1 VRNPKVSF
9 AIICV
14 IALSACQKERVTG
27 ISDVQTQEYFSKNP
41 ELAKAVTE
49 KCMAFER
56 KELSLHSPN
65 QQKEWENSDD
75 GINCRNAKA
84 ARSWHILSERQRAME
99 ESNRKVF
106 GDDAK

>member
-1 VRNPKVSF
+1 MRNLKVGL
-9 AIICV
+9 AIVCA
-14 IALSACQKERVTG
+14 IALSACQKNSVTG
-27 ISDVQTQEYFSKNP
+27 ISDVQTQEHFSKDP
-41 ELAKAVTE
+41 ELAKQVTE
-49 KCMAFER
+49 KCLAFER
-56 KELSLHSPN
+56 KELSLRSPN

-106 GDDAK
+106 GDDTK